1 MKDNKLIAINTTQK
15 MMSQTR
21 FNCRIDT
28 RENNNTIELLLY
40 IQELTTVIQDYVE
53 DAENEKD
60 LLMDKIRKLQA

>member
-15 MMSQTR
+15 MMSQAR
-21 FNCRIDT
+21 FICRIDT
-28 RENNNTIELLLY
+28 RNNNNTIELLLY

>member
-21 FNCRIDT
+21 FICRIDT
-28 RENNNTIELLLY
+28 RNNNNPIELLVY